1 MIHMCLFLFIVNA
14 CKSVISDQDIELDF
28 LENRSNSTDVQ
39 INEILSD
46 MVELNTVIDKLG
58 KESTGIAHTKAYV
71 VPLVDSQDPR

>member
-1 MIHMCLFLFIVNA
+1 MCLFLFIVNA

-46 MVELNTVIDKLG
+46 MVELNTVMDRLI
-58 KESTGIAHTKAYV
+58 KENAGIAYKKAYA
-71 VPLVDSQDPR
+71 VPLGDG